1 MRKIKVALIN
11 PRGFD
16 IKQYLPISLAYLKA
30 NLDDEG
36 FDVKII
42 DCSLWG
48 INLLSQE
55 LKKELQ
61 NFDPH
66 ILGVTAW
73 SCVYKE
79 ALAIIQLAK
88 SILPEVITII
98 GGPHATS
105 YYNNV
110 MENKEIDFLFRGEA
124 ELSFPLFL
132 KRMKENNSV
141 YDIKGLVYR
150 NKTGKLIAN
159 EPVMVDNLD
168 VIKMP
173 NYDDIDLDKYIE
185 NGYRYAHHSGRERV
199 APILTTRGC
208 PYRCQFCSA
217 PQLTGKLVRKHSPEY
232 VIRWIK
238 HLYKKGIQH
247 INIIDDNFTFDVAY
261 AKKICRGIISL
272 NLKDLSFG
280 TPNGIRM
287 QRGDAELWNLMKKA
301 GWNTLVVAPESGSQR
316 MLKIMEKDLNLGIVP
331 GIVNEIKK
339 ARLGVVGFFIIGYPG
354 ETKQDLLCTRNFAVK
369 TNFDFVVL
377 HKFQPLPGTPV
388 FDALIKK
395 GEIQSDFL
403 PADMATANL
412 GYLNPTL
419 EGYNLQRFV
428 LVTYM
433 YMCFFRPKRI
443 VYLLKQFGTTH
454 ILRGLKKM
462 ILHLKAKAFLRV
474 QNTQSGIF

>member
-247 INIIDDNFTFDVAY
+247 IKN
-261 AKKICRGIISL
+261 
-272 NLKDLSFG
+272 
-280 TPNGIRM
+280 M
-287 QRGDAELWNLMKKA
+287 QRNNL
-301 GWNTLVVAPESGSQR
+301 S
-316 MLKIMEKDLNLGIVP
+316 
-331 GIVNEIKK
+331 
-339 ARLGVVGFFIIGYPG
+339 
-354 ETKQDLLCTRNFAVK
+354 
-369 TNFDFVVL
+369 
-377 HKFQPLPGTPV
+377 
-388 FDALIKK
+388 
-395 GEIQSDFL
+395 
-403 PADMATANL
+403 
-412 GYLNPTL
+412 
-419 EGYNLQRFV
+419 
-428 LVTYM
+428 
-433 YMCFFRPKRI
+433 
-443 VYLLKQFGTTH
+443 
-454 ILRGLKKM
+454 
-462 ILHLKAKAFLRV
+462 
-474 QNTQSGIF
+474 